1 MSIDKKNEGSKK
13 KVVILESIGKCYGD
27 SAQFVSDEDLRFIL
41 TDETLVYPFKDIPA
55 DQQKVV
61 IPLVLSPSPIVL

>member
-1 MSIDKKNEGSKK
+1 M
-13 KVVILESIGKCYGD
+13 VILESIGKCYGD